1 MKKKIQMVLSIL
13 LLTLIFVFYIIF
25 FKSEKKIS
33 TQQPDETTIQKKDGA
48 NIIEKLRYVS
58 EDITGNKYTIIADSA
73 VAGIQKSDL
82 AELSGV
88 TANIVLN
95 DNSTI
100 YITSDSAIY
109 NQISNNTSFFGN
121 VKVVFED
128 NEVYS
133 NNIDLNFEKN
143 LIEIYG
149 NVFYMNSNNK
159 LYADKILLN
168 ILNKNLKI
176 IMENEKDNILIIN
189 NYSK

>member
-1 MKKKIQMVLSIL
+1 MKKKIQIVLLIL
-13 LLTLIFVFYIIF
+13 LLILIFFFYIIF

-33 TQQPDETTIQKKDGA
+33 IQKPDETTTQKKDGS
-48 NIIEKLRYVS
+48 NIIENLKYFS
-58 EDITGNKYTIIADSA
+58 EDIAGNKYTIMADSA

-88 TANIVLN
+88 KANIVLD
-95 DNSTI
+95 DNNTI

-149 NVFYMNSNNK
+149 NVFYMNSDNK

-168 ILNKNLKI
+168 MLNKNLNI

>member
-149 NVFYMNSNNK
+149 NVFYMSSDNK

-168 ILNKNLKI
+168 MLNKNLNI